1 MSWLLSALVGAATGV
16 LSGFGVG
23 GGTLLLLWLTLV
35 QGMEQLQAG
44 GVNLLYFAACALPA
58 LGGHL
63 RQGLVDRQAALWSAA
78 AGAPACVLAAFVA
91 SSLEVTLLRRLFGV
105 FLLAVGLR
113 ELFSKAENPPA
124 GGAHKSPQGAHLG
137 QTPAAGKNG
146 PPGRGI
152 HGPGGSGPFHQL
164 WLAAYIR

>member
-44 GVNLLYFAACALPA
+44 GVNLLYFAACALP
-58 LGGHL
+58 
-63 RQGLVDRQAALWSAA
+63 ALWSAA

-124 GGAHKSPQGAHLG
+124 GGAHKSPQGAHTSHET
-137 QTPAAGKNG
+137 QTGPSAGNSTQKG
-146 PPGRGI
+146 
-152 HGPGGSGPFHQL
+152 
-164 WLAAYIR
+164 

>member
-124 GGAHKSPQGAHLG
+124 GGAHKSPQGAHTSHET
-137 QTPAAGKNG
+137 QTGPSAGNSTQKG
-146 PPGRGI
+146 
-152 HGPGGSGPFHQL
+152 
-164 WLAAYIR
+164 

>member
-58 LGGHL
+58 LWGHL

-78 AGAPACVLAAFVA
+78 AGAPAACWRPFVA
-91 SSLEVTLLRRLFGV
+91 SSLEVTPAAAALWGV
-105 FLLAVGLR
+105 
-113 ELFSKAENPPA
+113 PA
-124 GGAHKSPQGAHLG
+124 GGGPAGAFFESRKSPG
-137 QTPAAGKNG
+137 
-146 PPGRGI
+146 GRR
-152 HGPGGSGPFHQL
+152 
-164 WLAAYIR
+164 A

>member
-1 MSWLLSALVGAATGV
+1 MSRLLSALVGAATGV

-35 QGMEQLQAG
+35 QGMEQIQAG

-58 LGGHL
+58 LWGHL
-63 RQGLVDRQAALWSAA
+63 RQGLVDTLWSAA

-124 GGAHKSPQGAHLG
+124 GGAHKSPQGAHTSHET
-137 QTPAAGKNG
+137 QTGPSAGNSTQKG
-146 PPGRGI
+146 
-152 HGPGGSGPFHQL
+152 
-164 WLAAYIR
+164 